1 MHSTSKKF
9 LSFALAALCATS
21 LFFFSSCD
29 NGDKNEEF
37 AVHKEAAGVVSKK
50 GVSVSRYNT
59 ESEQN
64 GANINA
70 LNVSW
75 WYNWSVRPGNSNI
88 ESEFVPM
95 IWGANDVTEQNL
107 EYVRAGHE
115 EGRFTHL
122 LTFNEPDLPGNDGL
136 SANMSVDDALALWP
150 QLMEAEIPLSSPA
163 VSYYSPTQG
172 NSWLDEFMQK
182 AEELDYRVDFIAIHI
197 YQSFYS
203 DGAVSQLKETL
214 DALYDRYRI
223 PVWLTEFGA
232 IDIIAR
238 DSHAGQVSP
247 SCTEQNA
254 QKYVVQVTDML
265 EQCGYVERYSW
276 FVDNFAGLY
285 GDARPWE
292 APYTTLYYDDD
303 TISGTGE
310 TYRDVQSVM
319 PLLLETTTLAPAA
332 AGEKYEQCV
341 SVCGGTGNYTFS
353 AKGLPA
359 GLTMTKGGRIQ
370 GTPSMGGIYSVSITV
385 TDAGK
390 GYRKQSFA
398 HKFSLTVNS

>member
-1 MHSTSKKF
+1 MNKTMKKF
-9 LSFALAALCATS
+9 LSFALATLCAATGF
-21 LFFFSSCD
+21 LLASCAD
-29 NGDKNEEF
+29 GSTEEDY
-37 AVHKEAAGVVSKK
+37 AAHKDAAGVVAKK
-50 GVSVSRYNT
+50 GVSVSRYNAD
-59 ESEQN
+59 SEQN

-70 LNVSW
+70 LDVSW
-75 WYNWSVRPGNSNI
+75 WYNWSVRPGNSHI

-95 IWGANDVTEQNL
+95 VWGANDVTEENL
-107 EYVRAGHE
+107 EYIRAGYDQ
-115 EGRFTHL
+115 GTFTHL

-136 SANMSVDDALALWP
+136 SANMTVDAALALWP

-163 VSYYSPTQG
+163 VSYYSSTQG
-172 NSWLDEFMQK
+172 NAWLDEFMQK
-182 AEELDYRVDFIAIHI
+182 AAEKDYRVDFIAIHI
-197 YQSFYS
+197 YQSFYE
-203 DGAVSQLKETL
+203 DKAVSQLKETL
-214 DALYDRYRI
+214 DALYAKYRI

-232 IDIIAR
+232 IDIVAR
-238 DSHAGQVSP
+238 DSGAGQVTP

-292 APYTTLYYDDD
+292 APYTTLYDDDD

-310 TYRDVQSVM
+310 TYRDVQSVV
-319 PLLLETTTLAPAA
+319 PLLLETTTLASAA
-332 AGEKYEQCV
+332 AQEKYEQVV

-359 GLTMTKGGRIQ
+359 GLTMTKAGRIE
-370 GTPSMGGIYSVSITV
+370 GTPTMGGIYAVTVTV
-385 TDAGK
+385 TDGGK
-390 GYRKQSFA
+390 GFRKQSFT